1 MFDPLVVGL
10 YCIRRSLE
18 LGEQHHKKLGLGS
31 DHMVRDLKLRLI
43 QFLPQLLTAPL
54 TEMMLAFGK
63 AIPLLWAKIRQSPRS
78 RILFEKIPRDLG
90 FQISKN
96 LQGTRIIF
104 FESYP
109 NLIEEPRFLTPQSML
124 IRVSSLSS

>member
-1 MFDPLVVGL
+1 
-10 YCIRRSLE
+10 
-18 LGEQHHKKLGLGS
+18 
-31 DHMVRDLKLRLI
+31 
-43 QFLPQLLTAPL
+43 
-54 TEMMLAFGK
+54 MMLAFGK

-124 IRVSSLSS
+124 IPSEQFKLLSVIGVGLKRLSSVRDRS